1 MPWSY
6 EIDPDH
12 RLVRSRAWGVLTHDE
27 ITALRLR
34 YTGDPA
40 FQADFSQLFDLREV
54 TTVSATLDELQE
66 VASFSIFGPGAR
78 RAFVATNPVPYAFSR
93 MYEAYREFNGGQEQ
107 IEVFRSIEDAEKWLG
122 LKTTGRL

>member
-1 MPWSY
+1 MPWNY
-6 EIDPDH
+6 EIDINH
-12 RLVRSRAWGVLTHDE
+12 RLIRARAWGVLTHEE

-34 YTGDPA
+34 YTGDPE
-40 FQADFSQLFDLREV
+40 FQPDFSQLFDLREV

-66 VASFSIFGPGAR
+66 VAGFSVFSPGVR

-107 IEVFRSIEDAEKWLG
+107 IEVFRSIEEAEKWLG
-122 LKTTGRL
+122 IRTQE

>member
-6 EIDPDH
+6 EIDPGR
-12 RLVRSRAWGVLTHDE
+12 RLVRARAWGELTHDE

-54 TTVSATLDELQE
+54 TTVSATLEELQE
-66 VASFSIFGPGAR
+66 VAGFSVFGAGAK

-93 MYEAYREFNGGQEQ
+93 MYEAYREFNGGQEE
-107 IEVFRSIEDAEKWLG
+107 IEVFRSIEEAEKWLG
-122 LKTTGRL
+122 LETTG

>member
-6 EIDPDH
+6 EIDPEH
-12 RLVRSRAWGVLTHDE
+12 RLVRSRAWGVLTHEE

-40 FQADFSQLFDLREV
+40 FQSDFSQLFDLRDV
-54 TTVSATLDELQE
+54 TSVTATLDELQE
-66 VASFSIFGPGAR
+66 AAGFSHFGPGTR

-107 IEVFRSIEDAEKWLG
+107 IEVFRTIEDAEKWLG
-122 LKTTGRL
+122 LSD

>member
-12 RLVRSRAWGVLTHDE
+12 RLVRSRAWGVLTYDE

-34 YTGDPA
+34 YTRDPA
-40 FQADFSQLFDLREV
+40 FQPDFSQLFDLREV
-54 TTVSATLDELQE
+54 TSISATLDQLQE
-66 VASFSIFGPGAR
+66 SASHAAFGPGTR

-122 LKTTGRL
+122 LGVSR

>member
-1 MPWSY
+1 MPWRY
-6 EIDPDH
+6 EIDPGH
-12 RLVRSRAWGVLTHDE
+12 RLVRARAWGELTHDE

-40 FQADFSQLFDLREV
+40 FQPDFSQLFDLREV
-54 TTVSATLDELQE
+54 TTVAATLEELQQ
-66 VASFSIFGPGAR
+66 VAGFSVFGAGAK

-93 MYEAYREFNGGQEQ
+93 MYEAYREFNGGQEE

-122 LKTTGRL
+122 LTKPG

>member
-1 MPWSY
+1 MPWSC
-6 EIDPDH
+6 EIDPDL

-34 YTGDPA
+34 YAGDPA
-40 FQADFSQLFDLREV
+40 FRADFSQLFDLRDV
-54 TTVSATLDELQE
+54 TSISATLDELQE
-66 VASFSIFGPGAR
+66 VASHTAFGPGTR

-107 IEVFRSIEDAEKWLG
+107 IEVFRSLEDAEKWLE
-122 LKTTGRL
+122 LR